1 MSAFLATIIIGLAG
15 FVLLIADA
23 DSYVCLVVSKLIAAL
38 LLYTAY
44 KLYRIAEKHGDL
56 DKIKRWFNHEQ

>member
-15 FVLLIADA
+15 FVLLIAD
-23 DSYVCLVVSKLIAAL
+23 VCLVVSKLIAAL

-44 KLYRIAEKHGDL
+44 KLYRIAEKHGVL